1 METKKTW
8 DPLIAQEVIVK
19 SLNELVRETWQW
31 IDLQEHENYNPQ
43 RQHSQIRLDWSE
55 TCPSLTDLDIGPD
68 IEERVQPMGLKVRC
82 ELGKFTKYIHSLHQV
97 KYVRLASPSSTQRV
111 ISGFVHNQAKKTRPV
126 MGRPRATKWSPNSA
140 TWTCLGSSF
149 NLQAA
154 LVMIMA

>member
-1 METKKTW
+1 MNQCERH
-8 DPLIAQEVIVK
+8 DSVLIYKNMKIITHNVNIRWMRSA
-19 SLNELVRETWQW
+19 RF
-31 IDLQEHENYNPQ
+31 
-43 RQHSQIRLDWSE
+43 SQIRLDWSE

-126 MGRPRATKWSPNSA
+126 MGRPRASKWSPNSA

-154 LVMIMA
+154 LVMIMAQ

>member
-1 METKKTW
+1 MNQCERH
-8 DPLIAQEVIVK
+8 DSGLIYKNMKIITHNVNI
-19 SLNELVRETWQW
+19 RWM
-31 IDLQEHENYNPQ
+31 
-43 RQHSQIRLDWSE
+43 RQARFSQIRLDWSE

-126 MGRPRATKWSPNSA
+126 MGRPRASKWSPNSA

-154 LVMIMA
+154 LVMIMAQ